1 VIENTRNTPL
11 STPSSSHLSIYCLQ
25 NAKKKIKK
33 IKNHHFH
40 FELSRERDYLKISES
55 NETGRKT
62 RIKRRKKSDP
72 NKKRNK

>member
-1 VIENTRNTPL
+1 MP
-11 STPSSSHLSIYCLQ
+11 
-25 NAKKKIKK
+25 KKKIKK